1 MKFLQIT
8 AVLMTLIFSFSG
20 GIAHAKADTAA
31 LYIEAVMTGIS
42 TPEES
47 MAAAQEEA
55 DAILSQYR

>member
-1 MKFLQIT
+1 VYDQGRVQDIL
-8 AVLMTLIFSFSG
+8 
-20 GIAHAKADTAA
+20 DTA
-31 LYIEAVMTGIS
+31 IEAVMTGIS